1 MGVAAMPKKTT
12 KPQLAHHGIK
22 KGNAAT
28 NPDRIAK
35 GGGMRSR
42 GTINRLNMYRARPK
56 RTSTGK
62 LISGAYMSK
71 DLPSTPFVEPNRK
84 WFGNTRVVDQ
94 KKLETF
100 REELQKTEGNP
111 YKFVLKR
118 GKVPYGL
125 LKDNFQNAQV
135 NLLSVESFGDTFG
148 PNKRRKRPTLKEY
161 ELDGFVEKI
170 AERTDSYKEDKDRNI
185 TVEEDFRDNKTELSM
200 FEKGQSKRI
209 WGELYKVIDSSDV
222 IVQVLD
228 ARDPIGTRSKHIED
242 HLKND
247 RKHKQ
252 LIFVLNKCDLIPTWA
267 TARWV
272 RVLSKEFPTLAF
284 HSSITNPFG
293 KGALIQLLRQF
304 SILHKDRKQISVG
317 FIGYPNVGKSSVIN
331 TLRSKKVC
339 KVAPLPGETKVWQ
352 YITLF
357 KRIFLIDC
365 PGVVY
370 PTGESEA
377 EIVLKGVVRVEN
389 LKNPEDYIY
398 PILERVKPEYVT
410 ATYGIKQWTDVEDF
424 LAQYAKKTGKLL
436 KGAEPDTATVAKMI
450 LHDWQRGRIPFFS
463 CPPFDDEK
471 PPKPTVTDAEDEEK
485 QSDEAEPEHELL
497 RDIAQNY
504 KKISVQSYFFPE
516 DKQIPDELRGRLDL
530 TGGSANKPDWDTL
543 LHDYQ
548 GEDSLP
554 AELQDLEKPE
564 SDDDNDEASDN
575 DDTVFDDMVS
585 EVNSEVQK
593 RSTAMDE
600 FASDSD
606 DDTPAQPQEKYVVV
620 NQPTTKRT
628 KQRRR
633 GKNPRKD
640 TGDEFEI
647 VKKAPRMTTN
657 KRKVGTHFYDSIKKS
672 KRRKSN

>member
-148 PNKRRKRPTLKEY
+148 P
-161 ELDGFVEKI
+161 
-170 AERTDSYKEDKDRNI
+170 
-185 TVEEDFRDNKTELSM
+185 NKTELSM

-471 PPKPTVTDAEDEEK
+471 PPKPTVTDAENEEK
-485 QSDEAEPEHELL
+485 QSDEAEPEHEPLP
-497 RDIAQNY
+497 DIAQNY

-575 DDTVFDDMVS
+575 D
-585 EVNSEVQK
+585 
-593 RSTAMDE
+593 
-600 FASDSD
+600 
-606 DDTPAQPQEKYVVV
+606 TPAQPQEKYVVV

>member
-1 MGVAAMPKKTT
+1 MG
-12 KPQLAHHGIK
+12 
-22 KGNAAT
+22 
-28 NPDRIAK
+28 IAK
-35 GGGMRSR
+35 SANMRTQS
-42 GTINRLNMYRARPK
+42 TIKRLNMYRSKPIHNK
-56 RTSTGK
+56 KGEFV
-62 LISGAYMSK
+62 SGAFMSR
-71 DLPSTPFVEPNRK
+71 DLPTQPFIEPNRK

-94 KKLETF
+94 KKLELF
-100 REELQKTEGNP
+100 REELQKSEGNP
-111 YKFVLKR
+111 YQFVMKR
-118 GKVPYGL
+118 GRVPYGL
-125 LKDNFQNAQV
+125 LQDSKHTAQV
-135 NLLSVESFGDTFG
+135 NLLSMESFDDTFG
-148 PNKRRKRPTLKEY
+148 PKRKRKKPNVSFADYDAMMEKTEEKN
-161 ELDGFVEKI
+161 DG
-170 AERTDSYKEDKDRNI
+170 YKESKDRNI
-185 TVEEDFRDNKTELSM
+185 PVEEEFRDNKMEQQI
-200 FEKGQSKRI
+200 FERGQSKRI

-222 IVQVLD
+222 IIQVLD
-228 ARDPIGTRSKHIED
+228 ARDPMGTRSKHIED
-242 HLKND
+242 HLKKD
-247 RKHKQ
+247 RRHKQ

-272 RVLSKEFPTLAF
+272 KVLSQDFPTLAF
-284 HSSITNPFG
+284 NSSITNPYG

-304 SILHKDRKQISVG
+304 GQLHKDRKQISVG

-450 LHDWQRGRIPFFS
+450 LHEWQRGRIPFFS

-504 KKISVQSYFFPE
+504 KKSLFNLISSL
-516 DKQIPDELRGRLDL
+516 KI
-530 TGGSANKPDWDTL
+530 NK
-543 LHDYQ
+543 YQ
-548 GEDSLP
+548 T
-554 AELQDLEKPE
+554 
-564 SDDDNDEASDN
+564 NY
-575 DDTVFDDMVS
+575 
-585 EVNSEVQK
+585 EV
-593 RSTAMDE
+593 AW
-600 FASDSD
+600 
-606 DDTPAQPQEKYVVV
+606 
-620 NQPTTKRT
+620 
-628 KQRRR
+628 
-633 GKNPRKD
+633 
-640 TGDEFEI
+640 I
-647 VKKAPRMTTN
+647 
-657 KRKVGTHFYDSIKKS
+657 
-672 KRRKSN
+672 